1 MKRFFHLV
9 LWFMLGTLVGLP
21 IGWYWTNR
29 NLVRNADALGHMAE
43 EATVDYF
50 AKAQYRNADGESA
63 RQALL
68 AAIQVHNQLKGSRL
82 HGKAEQIDLGYCY
95 GELSLLEEGAG
106 NLDLSRDYMQRAEQ
120 TLRDAG
126 FKEANASEQSI
137 RERLGKEPFAHA
149 SLKHP

>member
-9 LWFMLGTLVGLP
+9 LWFLLGMLVGLP

-29 NLVRNADALGHMAE
+29 NMARNADALGHMVE
-43 EATVDYF
+43 EATIDYF
-50 AKAQYRNADGESA
+50 AKAQYRNADRESA

-82 HGKAEQIDLGYCY
+82 HSKAEQVDLGYCY

-106 NLDLSRDYMQRAEQ
+106 NFDLAREDMQRAEQ

-126 FKEANASEQSI
+126 FKEAKASEQYI
-137 RERLGKEPFAHA
+137 RERLGKEPFADA